1 MSSRAAIACLLGAS
15 LMATGCDRK
24 SQAPEQASAQAGAQA
39 NAAPAANG
47 ATAVSPDEVQSAPTP
62 AAKAATFD
70 RSRFDRSHR
79 GEAAPTLAFIGP
91 DGASVTLAAFRG
103 KPVLLNLWAT
113 WCAPCVAEMPTL
125 DAAAKAMNGKVAVIA
140 VSQDLDGKAKVAPF
154 FAQHRFGTLKPY
166 LDPKLG
172 LSLAY
177 QANLPT
183 TILLD
188 STGHEVWRRTGG
200 TDWTSADATKA
211 IAEAS

>member
-15 LMATGCDRK
+15 LLAAACDRK
-24 SQAPEQASAQAGAQA
+24 SQALEQEDAQA
-39 NAAPAANG
+39 NAHADTG
-47 ATAVSPDEVQSAPTP
+47 AETNTTSAISPDEVQPGPTP
-62 AAKAATFD
+62 GTKTTTFD
-70 RSRFDRSHR
+70 RSHK
-79 GEAAPTLAFIGP
+79 GAAAPALAFTGP
-91 DGASVTLAAFRG
+91 DGTPVTLAAFRG

-125 DAAAKAMNGKVAVIA
+125 DAAAKRLDGKVEVLA
-140 VSQDLDGKAKVAPF
+140 VSQDLDGAAKVTPF
-154 FAQHRFGTLKPY
+154 FAQHRFTALKPY

-200 TDWTSADATKA
+200 TDWTGADAAKA

>member
-1 MSSRAAIACLLGAS
+1 MSSRAAIACLLGTS
-15 LMATGCDRK
+15 LMAAGCDRK
-24 SQAPEQASAQAGAQA
+24 SQGPEQANVQVNAQAAVQANRQA
-39 NAAPAANG
+39 NAA
-47 ATAVSPDEVQSAPTP
+47 TAISADEVQPGPT
-62 AAKAATFD
+62 AGATTTTFD
-70 RSRFDRSHR
+70 RSHK
-79 GEAAPTLAFIGP
+79 GEAAPTLGFTGP
-91 DGASVTLAAFRG
+91 DGAPVTLAAFRG

-125 DAAAKAMNGKVAVIA
+125 DKAAKALDGKVAVLA
-140 VSQDLDGKAKVAPF
+140 VSQDLDGAAKVGPF
-154 FAQHRFGTLKPY
+154 FAQHRFAALKPY

-183 TILLD
+183 TIMLD

-200 TDWTSADATKA
+200 TDWTSAAAKAA